1 MKKLLSAI
9 LIAIA
14 VITMASC
21 GKAENSDN
29 PKPPVTA
36 EKTIFV
42 FMPYSGNS
50 GSLYYYF
57 LTNIGDM
64 ERAIAENGG
73 LGNTHLIVFI
83 AKNGNVGNL
92 INITYNGKRC
102 VRDTVATY
110 TSPTYLTTEGRTAL
124 LGQVK
129 VYAPAKTYAMIVGCH
144 GEGWLPSNGKKN
156 VATRFFGGTSPE
168 YQIEIPDFAKA
179 ITNAGMKMQFILFDD
194 CYPTIRVYVQ
204 NFMISTRS
212 TTCHTV
218 QSA

>member
-50 GSLYYYF
+50 GSLYYNF

-92 INITYNGKRC
+92 INITYNGKDACATPLPHTRPRHISPQ
-102 VRDTVATY
+102 RD
-110 TSPTYLTTEGRTAL
+110 AL
-124 LGQVK
+124 
-129 VYAPAKTYAMIVGCH
+129 PC
-144 GEGWLPSNGKKN
+144 WD
-156 VATRFFGGTSPE
+156 R
-168 YQIEIPDFAKA
+168 
-179 ITNAGMKMQFILFDD
+179 
-194 CYPTIRVYVQ
+194 
-204 NFMISTRS
+204 
-212 TTCHTV
+212 
-218 QSA
+218 